1 MAVQVGS
8 LKIRG
13 TIAGICFYRM
23 YGRYYARKKSSLTGK
38 RVKRDP
44 VFAKT
49 MYYAGLLGK
58 ASQIASK
65 RYKQMVPKEERS
77 RKKYRELVGKV
88 MLELREEKFLSKRTR
103 GVRKYTG
110 GMLSNTGRGHELH
123 KFAPINIVA
132 TETRSCKE
140 EKVGHELHRFARMG
154 IVRNGRDL
162 HGLLRYRTTWS
173 GNEIII
179 CPLIFV

>member
-88 MLELREEKFLSKRTR
+88 MLELREEKFLSKRTS
-103 GVRKYTG
+103 GVRNYNG
-110 GMLSNTGRGHELH
+110 GLLCNTGRGHELH

-132 TETRSCKE
+132 TEARSCNE
-140 EKVGHELHRFARMG
+140 EKFANELHRFTL
-154 IVRNGRDL
+154 IV
-162 HGLLRYRTTWS
+162 
-173 GNEIII
+173 EILNCRQRKEQII
-179 CPLIFV
+179 CVPVFV